1 MRVLRRHVRH
11 WVVRRPLELWA
22 LRIWPAVI
30 VAMWAIMVPTG
41 GVIQPDD
48 RVAMWT
54 GVLAGMAAL
63 AHLLWPYDDRVR
75 YTALVA
81 NEVAILDRAAAFIFT
96 DQIRRHVQ
104 VTLVGAALW
113 LVIAAAKLV
122 VFLLTAAVVE
132 RERASRREAAGGGG

>member
-1 MRVLRRHVRH
+1 
-11 WVVRRPLELWA
+11 LWA

-41 GVIQPDD
+41 GVIQPND
-48 RVAMWT
+48 RIATWT
-54 GVLAGMAAL
+54 GIAAGLAAI
-63 AHLLWPYDDRVR
+63 AHLLCPYDDRVR

-96 DQIRRHVQ
+96 DQIRRHIQ
-104 VTLVGAALW
+104 VTLVGASLW

-132 RERASRREAAGGGG
+132 RERTRREAAGGGG